1 MNETLELYVKE
12 SGQRLDKYLGQVL
25 TDYTRSFLQK
35 QIEEGNILINGIV
48 QPARYK
54 VKQGDSI
61 TVNIPEP
68 KEVDIIAENII
79 FDADTKKPCPTGRTG
94 KTNAAKNKSSGSC
107 R

>member
-35 QIEEGNILINGIV
+35 QIEEGNILINGTASTL
-48 QPARYK
+48 Q
-54 VKQGDSI
+54 S
-61 TVNIPEP
+61 
-68 KEVDIIAENII
+68 
-79 FDADTKKPCPTGRTG
+79 
-94 KTNAAKNKSSGSC
+94 KT